1 MRLKESGNLFFINM
15 TKKEKQIVPQIIL
28 NDLKYLSVRQLYISR
43 FFNTGAEVAN
53 QLLDNIIKVYLQ
65 STNHE
70 DLIRKIRSWRGN
82 ETHNVVKM
90 IDMLIAELSIN
101 FDLKNHKDVLE
112 NLYKLYQN
120 RYLDSLR
127 NTGECKTLLKDLNT
141 IDYTYKYFR
150 DRVKLSD
157 KAKKETLI
165 NKLFLQNQDMKW
177 GENKISLYNLFYEG
191 NQHFKK

>member
-28 NDLKYLSVRQLYISR
+28 NDLKYLSVRQLYISW

>member
-1 MRLKESGNLFFINM
+1 M